1 LQYWKNY
8 FKEIKKL
15 KKGYKLLQ
23 SLKNI
28 FSIDQKIA
36 LETEKKEIDILSGL
50 MIEAANIDGQ
60 ITQEELNKISHSLI
74 SVFKED
80 PKKVEESLTKAF
92 ENKDNSKSL
101 YYYTS
106 KLNKSYS
113 DENKIKLIEILWEII
128 LSDNEI
134 HDFETNLIRRL
145 AGLLY
150 ISDVEC
156 GNAKNRAAQKVYE

>member
-1 LQYWKNY
+1 M
-8 FKEIKKL
+8 
-15 KKGYKLLQ
+15 LQ

-28 FSIDQKIA
+28 FASDQILNA
-36 LETEKKEIDILSGL
+36 EKENTEIDILSGL
-50 MIEAANIDGQ
+50 MVEAANTDGE

-74 SVFKED
+74 NVFKED
-80 PKKVEESLTKAF
+80 PKAVEVSLTKAF

-113 DENKIKLIEILWEII
+113 NENKIKLIEVLWEII
-128 LSDNEI
+128 LADNEI

-156 GNAKNRAAQKVYE
+156 GNAKIRAGKKA

>member
-1 LQYWKNY
+1 
-8 FKEIKKL
+8 
-15 KKGYKLLQ
+15 LLQ

-28 FSIDQKIA
+28 FASDQT
-36 LETEKKEIDILSGL
+36 LNVEKENTEIDILSGL
-50 MIEAANIDGQ
+50 MIEAANTDGEV
-60 ITQEELNKISHSLI
+60 TQEELNKISHSLI
-74 SVFKED
+74 NVFKED
-80 PKKVEESLTKAF
+80 PKAVEVSLTKAF

-113 DENKIKLIEILWEII
+113 NENKIKLIEVLWEVI
-128 LSDNEI
+128 LADNEI

-150 ISDVEC
+150 ISDVDC
-156 GNAKNRAAQKVYE
+156 GNAKIRAGKKA

>member
-1 LQYWKNY
+1 M
-8 FKEIKKL
+8 
-15 KKGYKLLQ
+15 LQ

-28 FSIDQKIA
+28 FASDQI
-36 LETEKKEIDILSGL
+36 LNSETETTGIDILSGL
-50 MIEAANIDGQ
+50 MIEAANTDGEV
-60 ITQEELNKISHSLI
+60 TQEELNKISHSLVN
-74 SVFKED
+74 VFKED
-80 PKKVEESLTKAF
+80 PQAVEVSLTKAF

-101 YYYTS
+101 YFYTS

-113 DENKIKLIEILWEII
+113 NENKIKLIEVLWEII
-128 LSDNEI
+128 LADNEI

-156 GNAKNRAAQKVYE
+156 GNAKIRAGKKV

>member
-1 LQYWKNY
+1 M
-8 FKEIKKL
+8 
-15 KKGYKLLQ
+15 LQ

-28 FSIDQKIA
+28 FASDQT
-36 LETEKKEIDILSGL
+36 LNSETENAEIDILSGL
-50 MIEAANIDGQ
+50 MIEAANTDGE

-74 SVFKED
+74 GVFKED
-80 PKKVEESLTKAF
+80 PKAVEVSLTKAF

-113 DENKIKLIEILWEII
+113 NENKIKLIEVLWEII
-128 LSDNEI
+128 LADNEI

-156 GNAKNRAAQKVYE
+156 GNAKIRAGKKA

>member
-1 LQYWKNY
+1 M
-8 FKEIKKL
+8 
-15 KKGYKLLQ
+15 LQ

-28 FSIDQKIA
+28 FASDQGESV
-36 LETEKKEIDILSGL
+36 ETQNKELDLLSGL
-50 MIEAANIDGQ
+50 MIEAANTDGKVSQ
-60 ITQEELNKISHSLI
+60 DELNKISSSLI
-74 SVFKED
+74 NVFKED
-80 PKKVEESLTKAF
+80 SKAVEVSLTKAF
-92 ENKDNSKSL
+92 ENKDNSRSL
-101 YYYTS
+101 FYYTS

-113 DENKIKLIEILWEII
+113 DEKKIKLIEVLWEII

-156 GNAKNRAAQKVYE
+156 GNAKIRASNKVQR

>member
-1 LQYWKNY
+1 M
-8 FKEIKKL
+8 
-15 KKGYKLLQ
+15 LQ

-28 FSIDQKIA
+28 FTSDQSINFED
-36 LETEKKEIDILSGL
+36 ETKEIDILSGL
-50 MIEAANIDGQ
+50 MVEAANTDGE
-60 ITQEELNKISHSLI
+60 ITQEELNKISYSLI

-80 PKKVEESLTKAF
+80 PQDVEKSLNKAF
-92 ENKDNSKSL
+92 QNKDNSRSL

-113 DENKIKLIEILWEII
+113 DKKKIELIEVLWQII
-128 LSDNEI
+128 LADNEI

-156 GNAKNRAAQKVYE
+156 GNAKIRASQKAKK

>member
-1 LQYWKNY
+1 M
-8 FKEIKKL
+8 
-15 KKGYKLLQ
+15 LQ

-28 FSIDQKIA
+28 FAGEQILNDD
-36 LETEKKEIDILSGL
+36 TENNEIDILSGL
-50 MIEAANIDGQ
+50 MIEAANTDGE

-74 SVFKED
+74 NIFKED
-80 PKKVEESLTKAF
+80 PKVVEVSLTKAF

-101 YYYTS
+101 HYYTS

-113 DENKIKLIEILWEII
+113 IEKKIKLIEVLWEII
-128 LSDNEI
+128 LADNEI

-156 GNAKNRAAQKVYE
+156 GNAKIRASKKA